1 MKKNYLPSLFLLLA
15 TGLFAQQTK
24 MVTAEKNAIFLDPTQ
39 VVQQAPADQIAPQ
52 ITCING
58 ISINI
63 MPTGAITLWASDFLQ
78 SVTDNETPVDQIKIG
93 LRKCGTG
100 TGFPNDLSGN
110 PISSIQ
116 FDCVELGTQCVELW
130 AEDAD
135 GNTNYC
141 ETYTVVLDN
150 LGNCN
155 GSGGNWLIEICA
167 KTETADGIEELEI
180 EVTGTNPNG
189 PFYANEVP
197 DPFPFSGCT
206 YFDVPLGSDVT
217 AKPVKDDNY
226 LNGVTTYDKVLI
238 ARHIEGI
245 EPFNSPYKLI
255 AADVDRNGLIDSMDI
270 LEIEKLILG
279 IYTEFPNNTSWRF
292 VDKSYTFPDPNNPFL
307 QAFPESITVQNI
319 QAVVSADFVGIKIG
333 DVNFTAVANLL
344 EPVID
349 ERKTQKDD
357 LDLQLERPSPNPTDQ
372 SARLSVTLPI
382 AEDVQMVLSD
392 ATGRLC
398 WTQKVQLDKG
408 RHTLEIPATAMPTSG
423 IYIWQIKVGGMVE
436 AGKLLRL

>member
-1 MKKNYLPSLFLLLA
+1 MKSTYLPSLFLLF
-15 TGLFAQQTK
+15 TCGLFAQQTRPG
-24 MVTAEKNAIFLDPTQ
+24 TAEKSLILLDPTQ

-52 ITCING
+52 IICING

-93 LRKCGTG
+93 VRKCGTG
-100 TGFPNDLSGN
+100 TGFPIDASGN

-116 FDCVELGTQCVELW
+116 FDCIELGTQCIELW

-141 ETYTVVLDN
+141 ETNTVVLDN

-155 GSGGNWLIEICA
+155 GSGGSWLIETCA
-167 KTETADGIEELEI
+167 KTETTDGIEELEI
-180 EVTGTNPNG
+180 EVTGTNPNV

-217 AKPVKDDNY
+217 VKPVKDDNY

-238 ARHIEGI
+238 ARHIEGV

-270 LEIEKLILG
+270 LEIENLILG

-292 VDKSYTFPDPNNPFL
+292 VDKSYTFPNPNNPFL

-319 QAVVSADFVGIKIG
+319 QAAVSLDFVGIKIG

-344 EPVID
+344 EPIVD
-349 ERKTQKDD
+349 ERKANF
-357 LDLQLERPSPNPTDQ
+357 ERFDFAVEHPSPNPTDQ

-382 AEDVQMVLSD
+382 AENLQMVLSD

-398 WTQKVQLDKG
+398 WTQNVQLDKG
-408 RHTLEIPATAMPTSG
+408 RHTLEIPASAMPTPG